1 MSVATY
7 VLHRVAQA
15 LLVLFTVSV
24 LSFGLVYLTGDPA
37 SALVPLDATP
47 DDVDVIRRGFGLDQ
61 PLYVQYGRF
70 VGRALR
76 GDLGQSFRYRTNSL
90 ELVIERL
97 PKTVLLAVASMVLA
111 TVVSIPLGVLAAT
124 ARRGPGD
131 YLATGLSM
139 LMISTPAF
147 WLGILLILLFADQL
161 ALLPAAGAGS
171 WRHLV
176 LPAVTLAASSI
187 GLLTRLVR
195 ATMTE
200 VLRQGYIVT
209 ASAKG
214 VSRAAILY
222 RHALRNCLI
231 PVITVLGLQLGALLG
246 GAVVVESV
254 FAWPGVGWLLVQGIA
269 TRDLPLIRSAVLV
282 IATLF
287 VAINLAVDLLYGCVD
302 PRIRHA

>member
-1 MSVATY
+1 MSVGRY
-7 VLHRVAQA
+7 VLHRLGQA
-15 LLVLFTVSV
+15 VLVLLTVSV

-37 SALVPLDATP
+37 RALVPLDATP
-47 DDVDVIRRGFGLDQ
+47 EDVEVIRRGFGLDQ
-61 PLYVQYGRF
+61 PIYVQYGRF
-70 VGRALR
+70 VTRALQ

-97 PKTVLLAVASMVLA
+97 PKTALLAVASVILA
-111 TVVSIPLGVLAAT
+111 VAISIPLGIAAAT
-124 ARRGPGD
+124 SRHGLIDA
-131 YLATGLSM
+131 LATGVSM
-139 LMISTPAF
+139 LMISTPSF
-147 WLGILLILLFADQL
+147 WLGILLILFFADQL
-161 ALLPAAGAGS
+161 ALLPAAGAAT
-171 WRHLV
+171 WRHLI

-200 VLRQGYIVT
+200 VLRQGYIAT

-214 VSRAAILY
+214 LSRTTILY

-231 PVITVLGLQLGALLG
+231 PVITVLGLQFGTLLG

-282 IATLF
+282 VSTFF
-287 VAINLAVDLLYGCVD
+287 VLINLTVDVIYGYVD
-302 PRIRHA
+302 PRIRYR

>member
-1 MSVATY
+1 VSVGRY
-7 VLHRVAQA
+7 VLRRLGQA
-15 LLVLFTVSV
+15 MLVLFTVSV
-24 LSFGLVYLTGDPA
+24 LSFGLVYLSGDPA
-37 SALVPLDATP
+37 TALVPLDATP
-47 DDVDVIRRGFGLDQ
+47 DDVEVIRRGFGLDQ
-61 PLYVQYGRF
+61 PLYVQYGTF
-70 VGRALR
+70 VARAVQ
-76 GDLGQSFRYRTNSL
+76 GDLGQSFRYRTNAL

-97 PKTVLLAVASMVLA
+97 PKTVLLAVTSVVLTMA
-111 TVVSIPLGVLAAT
+111 IAIPLGIAA
-124 ARRGPGD
+124 AASRHGLID
-131 YLATGLSM
+131 ALATGASM

-147 WLGILLILLFADQL
+147 WLGILLVLVFADQL
-161 ALLPAAGAGS
+161 ALLPAAGAAS
-171 WRHLV
+171 WRHLI

-200 VLRQGYIVT
+200 VLRQRYIAT

-214 VSRAAILY
+214 LSRTAILY

-231 PVITVLGLQLGALLG
+231 PVITVLGFQFGTLLG

-282 IATLF
+282 VATFFIL
-287 VAINLAVDLLYGCVD
+287 INLAVDVIYG
-302 PRIRHA
+302 

>member
-7 VLHRVAQA
+7 VVHRLAEA

-24 LSFGLVYLTGDPA
+24 VSFGLVYLTGDPA
-37 SALVPLDATP
+37 NALVPLDATP
-47 DDVDVIRRGFGLDQ
+47 DDVEVIRRGFGLDQ

-70 VGRALR
+70 VGRALQ

-90 ELVIERL
+90 ELVIQRL
-97 PKTVLLAVASMVLA
+97 PKTVLLAVASMILA
-111 TVVSIPLGVLAAT
+111 TAVSIPLGVLAAT
-124 ARRGPGD
+124 SRHGPSD

-139 LMISTPAF
+139 LMISTPSF

-176 LPAVTLAASSI
+176 LPAATLAASSI

-214 VSRAAILY
+214 ASRATVLY

-231 PVITVLGLQLGALLG
+231 PIITVLGLQLGALLG

-287 VAINLAVDLLYGCVD
+287 VVINLAVDLLYGYVD
-302 PRIRHA
+302 PRIRYT